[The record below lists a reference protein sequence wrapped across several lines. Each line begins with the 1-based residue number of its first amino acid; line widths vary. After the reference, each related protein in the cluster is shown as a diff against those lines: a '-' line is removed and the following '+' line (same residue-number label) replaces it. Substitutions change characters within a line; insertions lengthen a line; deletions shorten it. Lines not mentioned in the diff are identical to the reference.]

1 MRGASSTGRCNTI
14 KAVDPTILSLE
25 DRSVRV
31 YSSRPKQDGVAFESM
46 LANDFGFLK
55 LLQVDFEQMLR
66 RPIETAPFVRRQ
78 SLQSQDAICR
88 FVLISAIQLDLRR
101 IAFHR
106 HCCSEGP

>member
-1 MRGASSTGRCNTI
+1 
-14 KAVDPTILSLE
+14 
-25 DRSVRV
+25 
-31 YSSRPKQDGVAFESM
+31 M

-55 LLQVDFEQMLR
+55 LLQVDFERVLR
-66 RPIETAPFVRRQ
+66 LSIETAPFVRRQ